1 MSVATG
7 MFGMMEEI
15 VKSSFILDT
24 YTKTF
29 FAVSKQFIKETV
41 SLLCLEDDP
50 DVEGYCAK
58 IISGKEYNLD
68 FNVMLIKIP
77 KYDNE
82 RFNKVSYRSMW
93 HNGERLLTLCIPD
106 DLSSAPLDELMLLY
120 FKHFAVIGKAG
131 NTNPLSKTEQSI
143 TIAMIYTYLLKM
155 IDRGIGIK
163 ACGADTIFKV
173 IPLEILITN
182 GFDTKTLGEEES
194 KLILKYMHDLR
205 LTDEV
210 MVRLVEMLDE
220 PMSVAE
226 LMRGRIYA
234 IYAYAMMESAEELHE
249 KELDSNETGN

>member
-1 MSVATG
+1 MSAATG

-15 VKSSFILDT
+15 VKSSFILDS
-24 YTKTF
+24 YSKTF
-29 FAVSKQFIKETV
+29 FAVSKQFIKETI
-41 SLLCLEDDP
+41 SLLALEDDP
-50 DVEGYCAK
+50 DIEGYCAK

-77 KYDNE
+77 KYDNQ
-82 RFNKVSYRSMW
+82 RFNKLSYRSMW
-93 HNGERLLTLCIPD
+93 FNGERLLTLCIPD

-143 TIAMIYTYLLKM
+143 TIAMIYSYLLKM

-163 ACGADTIFKV
+163 ACGADTIFSV

-194 KLILKYMHDLR
+194 KLILDHVHDLR
-205 LTDEV
+205 LSDEV
-210 MVRLVEMLDE
+210 MMRLMEMLDE
-220 PMSVAE
+220 PASVAE
-226 LMRGRIYA
+226 FLRGRIYA
-234 IYAYAMMESAEELHE
+234 IYAYALLESAEELHK
-249 KELDSNETGN
+249 KESAEQEVE

>member
-1 MSVATG
+1 MTVATG

-15 VKSSFILDT
+15 AKNSFIADS
-24 YTKTF
+24 YSKTF
-29 FAVSKQFIKETV
+29 FPVSKQFIRETI
-41 SLLCLEDDP
+41 SLLCLEDEPEMED
-50 DVEGYCAK
+50 YCAK
-58 IISGKEYNLD
+58 IIYGKEHNLD

-82 RFNKVSYRSMW
+82 RFNKLSYRSMW
-93 HNGERLLTLCIPD
+93 FNGEKLLTLCIPD

-163 ACGADTIFKV
+163 ACGADTIFSV

-194 KLILKYMHDLR
+194 KLILNHVHDLR
-205 LTDEV
+205 LPDEV
-210 MVRLVEMLDE
+210 MLRLVEMLDDAA
-220 PMSVAE
+220 SVAE
-226 LMRGRIYA
+226 LLRGRIYA
-234 IYAYAMMESAEELHE
+234 IYAYALLESAEELN
-249 KELDSNETGN
+249 SNETGN